1 MWEDNREWVFFS
13 LEEALLWIM
22 DLNFGQ
28 MNGLKSKWHNDGF
41 ASYKHTAFHFILMAP
56 IDYRWSIDEQ
66 VM

>member
-1 MWEDNREWVFFS
+1 
-13 LEEALLWIM
+13 M